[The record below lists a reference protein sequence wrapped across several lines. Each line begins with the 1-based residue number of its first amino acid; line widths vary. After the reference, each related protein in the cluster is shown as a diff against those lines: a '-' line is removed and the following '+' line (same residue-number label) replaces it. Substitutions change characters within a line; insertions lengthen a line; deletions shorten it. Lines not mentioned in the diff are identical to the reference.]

1 MLHETSPRGGF
12 FVRKETLVHI
22 QLSLLAR
29 SVAREFRFSG
39 IKKASP
45 KGGLFRVLSNKI
57 NALYQR
63 RKTQLLLFVL
73 LMQPRGVMLAHGRE
87 SDAGFRLEDFGAKH
101 RAPMR
106 GSVRFAV
113 ILRVRGDDAGNLIR
127 LFSE

>member
-1 MLHETSPRGGF
+1 MLNLPTGRF
-12 FVRKETLVHI
+12 FCPEGNTRSHSIE
-22 QLSLLAR
+22 SACSFCRAR
-29 SVAREFRFSG
+29 VPVLWH
-39 IKKASP
+39 KKASP
-45 KGGLFRVLSNKI
+45 KGGFFRVLSNKI